1 MMMREGQP
9 RLGFRARLRR
19 GWNITKLGMHVVR
32 ADPEL
37 MVYTFLSGLF
47 SIGAA
52 IFLLTATGG
61 IGFFTGGEEGAESGM
76 LVGMFLTYMVVGM
89 ITVFW
94 NAAIIAS
101 AYERITTGSN
111 PSFSYGIKE
120 AAKRLPAIIIW
131 GLISGTV
138 GLIVG
143 LLEGM
148 AHDDNGHA
156 PLHAEVDLVPG
167 KTGDNAPENIP
178 PQQGEEENLPPVH
191 QRKEALVLDVM
202 PEPGTKVRS
211 LRLPCNRVVL
221 LPLLHGLVTH
231 GFRTQVVHMNLVGLL
246 QGSLF
251 GDKVEFIGLVI
262 LDPSC
267 SLLAPVE
274 KKAPCTFAA
283 VLSVKNGILLVLL
296 QVCLEPLEWVLVLPV
311 SIRPWFFSH

>member
-1 MMMREGQP
+1 M
-9 RLGFRARLRR
+9 
-19 GWNITKLGMHVVR
+19 VR

-148 AHDDNGHA
+148 AHDDNPVVRVIGSLA
-156 PLHAEVDLVPG
+156 SLVVQVGWWMTTFFVVPMLVLEGYQVGECMRRSPELFKQTWGEDVVSTGGTGIVNFVVIMLVVLICMPLFALGELGMGLAFTLMFIGIGLSVLFFTACEAVNRASLYYYA
-167 KTGDNAPENIP
+167 KTGEAPP
-178 PQQGEEENLPPVH
+178 LAQ
-191 QRKEALVLDVM
+191 KYDLD
-202 PEPGTKVRS
+202 
-211 LRLPCNRVVL
+211 
-221 LPLLHGLVTH
+221 
-231 GFRTQVVHMNLVGLL
+231 F
-246 QGSLF
+246 
-251 GDKVEFIGLVI
+251 
-262 LDPSC
+262 
-267 SLLAPVE
+267 
-274 KKAPCTFAA
+274 
-283 VLSVKNGILLVLL
+283 
-296 QVCLEPLEWVLVLPV
+296 
-311 SIRPWFFSH
+311 

>member
-37 MVYTFLSGLF
+37 MVYTLLSGLF

-52 IFLLTATGG
+52 IGLLAATGA
-61 IGFFTGGEEGAESGM
+61 IGFFTGGEEGMGM
-76 LVGMFLTYMVVGM
+76 GMYVGMFLTYMVVGM

-101 AYERITTGSN
+101 AYERLTTGTN

-120 AAKRLPAIIIW
+120 AAKRLPAILMW

-148 AHDDNGHA
+148 AQDDNPVVRVIGSLA
-156 PLHAEVDLVPG
+156 SLIVQVAWWMTTFFVVPM
-167 KTGDNAPENIP
+167 
-178 PQQGEEENLPPVH
+178 
-191 QRKEALVLDVM
+191 LVLEGYQVGESMRRSPELFEKTWGEDVVSTG
-202 PEPGTKVRS
+202 GTGIV
-211 LRLPCNRVVL
+211 N
-221 LPLLHGLVTH
+221 
-231 GFRTQVVHMNLVGLL
+231 F
-246 QGSLF
+246 
-251 GDKVEFIGLVI
+251 LVI
-262 LDPSC
+262 LLVVLICMP
-267 SLLAPVE
+267 LFALGELGMGLAF
-274 KKAPCTFAA
+274 TLMFIGIG
-283 VLSVKNGILLVLL
+283 LSVLFFTACEAVNRASLYYYAKTG
-296 QVCLEPLEWVLVLPV
+296 ESPPLAQKYDLD
-311 SIRPWFFSH
+311 F